1 MTAKTFLL
9 QASASRPRSNHFKNE
24 HNNIPLAPVP
34 IAQIPTIITIVRWN
48 SKTMA
53 VKRRRSLAWWLELQ
67 NIGFCPQDQ
76 DLVEDHL
83 LTTLYLP
90 TTPIIFQ
97 MLVLTAGTVVIIIII
112 ITPFRIGNKL
122 PKKRGNQDI
131 SRQSMKS

>member
-34 IAQIPTIITIVRWN
+34 IAPNTNHHNNSSLEFENDGSKKKKKSSLVVRT
-48 SKTMA
+48 SKHW
-53 VKRRRSLAWWLELQ
+53 VL
-67 NIGFCPQDQ
+67 PQDQ

-90 TTPIIFQ
+90 TTPKIF
-97 MLVLTAGTVVIIIII
+97 
-112 ITPFRIGNKL
+112 
-122 PKKRGNQDI
+122 
-131 SRQSMKS
+131 